1 MPRPFHR
8 IRIDPADAADP
19 TRSITGSGP
28 DRSSGPSP
36 TFSTNEAA
44 ARYYLSQAL
53 RTTAPAALRGLAPS
67 NSHQPVPDLVLQA
80 TQDLPTN
87 TVALKFEQTAAAVPV
102 FGTQVVVE
110 LKKDRSLVWI
120 AGNLAEPPGTRFLPR
135 LSQEKAL
142 GEIAKLTGAAAADLE
157 ANLRQPATLTL
168 YHDEAGDTWNLAYFF
183 RRVPTAPPGES
194 APSLGHGLAPRP
206 GRPEYDYL
214 VDAENGGVL
223 FYYSSNPT
231 VSTAA
236 LNDLLDK
243 PRVIYVE
250 PQPPG
255 FALHDTLRNIKT
267 FDLGGKDYWSPLP
280 AAPLQAP
287 AAPPEFPTAAVS
299 AHANAAHVLDF
310 YRSVLARQGVDD
322 KAMCVISVI
331 NVTDSAHQTPPEWH
345 NAVWYDHKMWYGQ
358 DSDGNGGLRS
368 YARFLDVIGH
378 ELTHGVTQFTSDL
391 VYKGQSGALD
401 ESFSDIF
408 GVLIN
413 NWHPI
418 GGFRKLEEFDWQIG
432 RGVRKDGKPLR
443 DLSDPAVTGDPAH
456 MKDYVTTTD
465 DSGGVHTNSNIHN
478 KAFSNVITTKDTAG
492 NWVFTPNDV
501 AVMYYLCLS
510 RLPRTA
516 DFNRVRETLL
526 DVTKTYF
533 AAQAATVQTARVKA
547 VANAYTAVG
556 ID

>member
-1 MPRPFHR
+1 VPEPFHR

-19 TRSITGSGP
+19 TRSIPGPGP
-28 DRSSGPSP
+28 DRSGGPPP
-36 TFSTNEAA
+36 TFPTHEAA

-53 RTTAPAALRGLAPS
+53 GTTAQASLRGLAPAT
-67 NSHQPVPDLVLQA
+67 SHQPVPDLALKA

-87 TVALKFEQTAAAVPV
+87 TVALKFEQTAATVPV
-102 FGTQVVVE
+102 FGSQVVVE
-110 LKKDRSLVWI
+110 LKKDRSLVGI
-120 AGNLAEPPGTRFLPR
+120 DGDLAEPPATRFLPR
-135 LSQEKAL
+135 LSQEQAL
-142 GEIAKLTGAAAADLE
+142 GEIAKFTGAVTADLE

-168 YHDEAGDTWNLAYFF
+168 YHDEARKTWHLACFF

-194 APSLGHGLAPRP
+194 APPHGHGLAPRP

-231 VSTAA
+231 VATAA
-236 LNDLLDK
+236 LNDVLDK
-243 PRVIYVE
+243 PRFIYVE
-250 PQPPG
+250 PQSPG
-255 FALHDTLRNIKT
+255 FVLLDALRKLKT
-267 FDLGGKDYWSPLP
+267 FDLGGKDYSNPLP
-280 AAPLQAP
+280 AAPLHAP
-287 AAPPEFPTAAVS
+287 AAPPEFPPAAVS

-322 KAMCVISVI
+322 KGMYVISVI

-345 NAVWYDHKMWYGQ
+345 NAVWYDNKMWYGQ
-358 DSDGNGGLRS
+358 DKDGNGGLRS

-378 ELTHGVTQFTSDL
+378 ELTHGVTQFTADL
-391 VYKGQSGALD
+391 VYKDQSGALN

-413 NWHPI
+413 NWHPV
-418 GGFRKLEEFDWQIG
+418 GGFRKMDEFDWQIG
-432 RGVRKDGKPLR
+432 RGLGKDGKPLR

-456 MKDYVTTTD
+456 MKDYLTTTA

-478 KAFSNVITTKDTAG
+478 KAFSNVLTTKDTAG
-492 NWVFTPNDV
+492 NWVFTLNDV

-547 VANAYTAVG
+547 VADAYTAVG
-556 ID
+556 IG